1 MYEEVTYESILERML
16 EKVPDNM
23 DKREGSIIYDAL
35 APAAV
40 ELQLMYIELD
50 VILKE
55 TFADTASRDYLLRRA
70 EERGITPKA
79 ATKAILKGVFTPL
92 DIELSEGERFSCDSL
107 NYRVLEKIKAGGM
120 RSLIASNKLDLGG
133 IRAYH
138 IGFVLGPCLNASGRL
153 DTAKKALLL
162 LKTKDEVDAGK
173 LAEELIEL
181 NTNRKSLTEK
191 GIEDAMQCIETQG
204 LSEDRVLVIYLPDC
218 HESIAGIIAGRVR
231 ERYHR
236 PVYVLT
242 NAKEGVKGSGRSIEG
257 YSMYEEL
264 CKCQDL
270 LDKFG
275 GHPMAAGCS
284 MQRKNVDTFR
294 KRLNDCC
301 TLTQKDL
308 QPKIRIDVPM
318 TLEYLSEELI
328 HEFAVLEPFGKGN
341 EKPVFA
347 DKELRVRD
355 IRIVGTNRKF
365 VRMKLVDKTN
375 RSYQAICFDGDAYEN
390 QKYLEE
396 HKENLSIVYYPQ
408 INTFFGEA
416 QIEVLI
422 THFR

>member
-1 MYEEVTYESILERML
+1 M
-16 EKVPDNM
+16 
-23 DKREGSIIYDAL
+23 
-35 APAAV
+35 
-40 ELQLMYIELD
+40 
-50 VILKE
+50 
-55 TFADTASRDYLLRRA
+55 
-70 EERGITPKA
+70 
-79 ATKAILKGVFTPL
+79 
-92 DIELSEGERFSCDSL
+92 
-107 NYRVLEKIKAGGM
+107 
-120 RSLIASNKLDLGG
+120 
-133 IRAYH
+133 
-138 IGFVLGPCLNASGRL
+138 
-153 DTAKKALLL
+153 

-173 LAEELIEL
+173 LAEELVEL